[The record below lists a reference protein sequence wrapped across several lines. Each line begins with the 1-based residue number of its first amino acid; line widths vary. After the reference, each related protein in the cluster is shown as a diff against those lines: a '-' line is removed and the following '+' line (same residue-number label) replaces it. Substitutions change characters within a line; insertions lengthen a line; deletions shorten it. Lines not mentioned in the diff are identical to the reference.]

1 MPRAA
6 KPRKAT
12 AAKATKPRK
21 SAKPRADAAKK
32 RPAAPAPRK
41 RVKFQPASGE
51 TLKENATQLEIAE
64 RMLAELASRDQAETD
79 PAVAAQRALR
89 SAILTGAISPSSIVL
104 KPAAAMTRRT
114 PEDLKAE
121 ADAAAAKPA
130 ADAAAAAA
138 KTAAKKA
145 AEAAKVAATAEILRR
160 LAEISASTGLSA
172 IGPAEMEAAKAE
184 ERAERE
190 KKAAKRL
197 EKKKEEARR
206 EDARIREEEA
216 VLALVAEKKRREKAR
231 DDAAAEAT
239 RKLEEI
245 TALEGEKI
253 KLAVSKAEAERV
265 QKEHNAE
272 TTRLIAAITASKD
285 GGPVDIIYNAVTGL
299 PVNGYKRIGPKK
311 NTPAVALKAKIKKVE
326 IVKRENKYY
335 VNGEPSAAIL
345 NLNRAMPTEMIPD
358 YDPED
363 EERLDRELERAAE
376 EARIL
381 KEIADKAE
389 EESKVIPADY
399 PKPKPGPLLLDR
411 PPKPSFLDSIGSD
424 PATKLTPSKDRI
436 LPAITPKKPT
446 HEDVLAA
453 AIAKALAARRG
464 DIKPLTDEEIAAK
477 EKEDEDWDDPP
488 KALLGTG
495 RKSKS
500 EIQAVGFPQDEWTPA
515 QARRWL
521 KEHGAEP
528 IKPMR
533 REGAW
538 LRWRITPPERY
549 RRYTTKTLKSNGKSI
564 HLVMGWR

>member
-6 KPRKAT
+6 KSKKAT
-12 AAKATKPRK
+12 AAKATA
-21 SAKPRADAAKK
+21 AKPRNAKKAAAKK
-32 RPAAPAPRK
+32 KPATPAPRK
-41 RVKFQPASGE
+41 RVTFKPASGE
-51 TLKENATQLEIAE
+51 TLKENATQLEVAE

-114 PEDLKAE
+114 PEDIKAE
-121 ADAAAAKPA
+121 ANAAAAKSA
-130 ADAAAAAA
+130 ADA
-138 KTAAKKA
+138 TAATAKA
-145 AEAAKVAATAEILRR
+145 ASKAASKIAKAAATAEILRR
-160 LAEISASTGLSA
+160 LAEISASTSLSA
-172 IGPAEMEAAKAE
+172 IGPAETEAAKAE

-197 EKKKEEARR
+197 EKKREEARK
-206 EDARIREEEA
+206 EAARIREEEA
-216 VLALVAEKKRREKAR
+216 VLALIAEKKRREKAR

-239 RKLEEI
+239 RKLEEL

-253 KLAVSKAEAERV
+253 KLAVSKAEAERI

-272 TTRLIAAITASKD
+272 TTRMIATIKATKSGD
-285 GGPVDIIYNAVTGL
+285 PTDIIYDATTGL

-311 NTPAVALKAKIKKVE
+311 NAPAVALKAKLKKVE

-335 VNGEPSAAIL
+335 VNGEPSATIL
-345 NLNRAMPTEMIPD
+345 NLNRAMPTELIPD
-358 YDPED
+358 YDPAE

-381 KEIADKAE
+381 KEVADKAE

-399 PKPKPGPLLLDR
+399 PKPKPGPSAPTDR
-411 PPKPSFLDSIGSD
+411 PPKPSFLDSIGSES
-424 PATKLTPSKDRI
+424 AKKLTPSKDRI
-436 LPAITPKKPT
+436 LPTITPKKKT
-446 HEDVLAA
+446 VEEEIAA

-477 EKEDEDWDDPP
+477 EKEDADWEDPP
-488 KALLGTG
+488 KTPLLGTG

-521 KEHGAEP
+521 KEHGAVP

-533 REGAW
+533 REGSW
-538 LRWRITPPERY
+538 LRWRITPPGY
-549 RRYTTKTLKSNGKSI
+549 RSYTTKTLRSNGKAV
-564 HLVMGWR
+564 HLILGH

>member
-1 MPRAA
+1 MPRVA
-6 KPRKAT
+6 KPKKAT
-12 AAKATKPRK
+12 TAKVQKRK
-21 SAKPRADAAKK
+21 VPAAKK
-32 RPAAPAPRK
+32 KAAAPSPRK
-41 RVKFQPASGE
+41 RVTFKPASGE
-51 TLKENATQLEIAE
+51 TLKENATQLEVAE

-114 PEDLKAE
+114 PEDIKAE
-121 ADAAAAKPA
+121 AMAAAAKSA
-130 ADAAAAAA
+130 ADA
-138 KTAAKKA
+138 TAATAKA
-145 AEAAKVAATAEILRR
+145 ASKAASKIAKAAATAEILRR
-160 LAEISASTGLSA
+160 LAEISASTSLSA
-172 IGPAEMEAAKAE
+172 IGPAETEAAKAGE
-184 ERAERE
+184 KAERE
-190 KKAAKRL
+190 KKAKERLKRL
-197 EKKKEEARR
+197 KEKAV
-206 EDARIREEEA
+206 EEEA
-216 VLALVAEKKRREKAR
+216 KRKEAEDVLAKMTEMKRREKAR
-231 DDAAAEAT
+231 DDAAAEAS
-239 RKLEEI
+239 RKLDELK
-245 TALEGEKI
+245 ALEGDKI

-272 TTRLIAAITASKD
+272 TTRMIAAIKASKSGD
-285 GGPVDIIYNAVTGL
+285 PTDIIYDATTGL

-311 NTPAVALKAKIKKVE
+311 NTPAVALKTKLKKVE

-345 NLNRAMPTEMIPD
+345 NLNRAMPTEMTPD
-358 YDPED
+358 YDPAE

-381 KEIADKAE
+381 KEIADRAE
-389 EESKVIPADY
+389 AESKVIPADY
-399 PKPKPGPLLLDR
+399 PKPKPGPSAPTDR
-411 PPKPSFLDSIGSD
+411 PPKPSFLDSIGSES
-424 PATKLTPSKDRI
+424 AKKLTPFKDRI
-436 LPAITPKKPT
+436 LPTITPKKPT

-477 EKEDEDWDDPP
+477 EKEDEDWEDPP
-488 KALLGTG
+488 ILLGTG

-521 KEHGAEP
+521 KEHGAVP

-533 REGAW
+533 REGSW
-538 LRWRITPPERY
+538 LRWRITPPGY
-549 RRYTTKTLKSNGKSI
+549 RSYTTKTLRSNGKAV
-564 HLVMGWR
+564 HLILGH